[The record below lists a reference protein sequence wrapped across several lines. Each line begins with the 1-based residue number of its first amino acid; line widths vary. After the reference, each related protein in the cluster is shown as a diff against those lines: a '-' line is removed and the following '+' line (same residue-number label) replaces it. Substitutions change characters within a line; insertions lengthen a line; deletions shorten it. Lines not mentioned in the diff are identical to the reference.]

1 MSLAKAKQID
11 AVYIAS
17 PNSLHCE
24 QAIVMMEHGKHVV
37 CEKPLASTQMK

>member
-1 MSLAKAKQID
+1 MDKAID

-24 QAIVMMEHGKHVV
+24 QAILMMKHGKQGSAF
-37 CEKPLASTQMK
+37 L